1 MSTLHMA
8 SEYVTCG
15 GHQPMPPGS
24 QTDCHAFTS
33 LSGTDACPCD
43 VAASS
48 ALLARATS
56 LLLRSS
62 FGYSSR
68 PVSKVQTP
76 KSELQTKRSS
86 PAARIRHTH
95 PSSPSPRLPA
105 AAPPLLSEF
114 RLPPPRGEC
123 FRIRL
128 VRRSSRGLLDPDPD
142 PARPP
147 VQGTLDP
154 SPCPPLKS
162 YHAMRTPSSCT
173 SLRPFGVVT
182 FTKGR
187 EICCSKLGSTA
198 LHKISLLPVRI
209 L

>member
-68 PVSKVQTP
+68 LQSP
-76 KSELQTKRSS
+76 KSELQTKRPS

-128 VRRSSRGLLDPDPD
+128 VRRSSRGLLDPDPTRRGHRFKVRSIH
-142 PARPP
+142 PPAPLLSLTTQCARPP
-147 VQGTLDP
+147 VAP
-154 SPCPPLKS
+154 
-162 YHAMRTPSSCT
+162 

-187 EICCSKLGSTA
+187 EICCSKLGSTS

>member
-1 MSTLHMA
+1 MA
-8 SEYVTCG
+8 DTNRCLQAAKLTATRSPAYRAPTRTPVTW
-15 GHQPMPPGS
+15 QRLP
-24 QTDCHAFTS
+24 
-33 LSGTDACPCD
+33 
-43 VAASS
+43 
-48 ALLARATS
+48 
-56 LLLRSS
+56 RSS
-62 FGYSSR
+62 RERLVSSSGPPLATPPDSR
-68 PVSKVQTP
+68 LLQSP
-76 KSELQTKRSS
+76 KSELQTKRPS
-86 PAARIRHTH
+86 PTARIRHTH

-114 RLPPPRGEC
+114 RLPPPRGAC

-173 SLRPFGVVT
+173 LTPPIWSCDLH
-182 FTKGR
+182 
-187 EICCSKLGSTA
+187 EGSRDM
-198 LHKISLLPVRI
+198 LQ
-209 L
+209 